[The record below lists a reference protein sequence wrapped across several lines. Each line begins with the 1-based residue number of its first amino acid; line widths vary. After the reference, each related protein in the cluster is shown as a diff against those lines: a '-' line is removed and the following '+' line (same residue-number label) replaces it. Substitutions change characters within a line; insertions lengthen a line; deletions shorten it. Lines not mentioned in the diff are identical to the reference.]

1 MQLIGGVG
9 DRNHN
14 ALGHAKST
22 LAGIQDK
29 NFTKIEAHAGMAER
43 TVIDLAIVENIQI
56 KIKLHYQTT
65 INHMCNVVLY
75 HTRKQLKQVKN
86 HHYI

>member
-43 TVIDLAIVENIQI
+43 TVIDLAIEGAIQI
-56 KIKLHYQTT
+56 K
-65 INHMCNVVLY
+65 
-75 HTRKQLKQVKN
+75 LKATLA
-86 HHYI
+86 